1 MVIGEILRHDISII
15 RMSATNMKSVH
26 SITHYINTTPCEMR
40 KDKTCDMAIIL
51 ALNLPKYTEKRVS
64 Q

>member
-1 MVIGEILRHDISII
+1 
-15 RMSATNMKSVH
+15 MSATNMKSVH